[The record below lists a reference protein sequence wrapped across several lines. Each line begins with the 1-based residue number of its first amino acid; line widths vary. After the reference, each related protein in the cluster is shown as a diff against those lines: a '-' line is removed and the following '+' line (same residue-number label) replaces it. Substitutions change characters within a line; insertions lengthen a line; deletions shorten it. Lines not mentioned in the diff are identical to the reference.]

1 MALDMTTA
9 LTIKAN
15 VVGQSQIGG
24 LEKGLGRVTGQT
36 KKTTTAM
43 GRLSTAAGT
52 AVGAL
57 RSFLPVLGIAGI
69 AAFAKNNLEA
79 ADSMSKLSERTG
91 IAAPTLDKFRQV
103 ANLTDTSIES
113 LERAFPALTKNMDMA
128 AQKAKG
134 PAFEAFQR
142 LGVSITD
149 SSGNLR
155 DADAVM
161 LDIADRFN
169 GMSDGAEKAALAST
183 IFGTRIGSELI
194 PLLNSGGDAV
204 RNMSTAMTQE
214 FADRAAAFNDRVT
227 KMGEKLRELGM
238 RLTESLLPVLESLLG
253 ILEQLGAAYSALP
266 QPIQGLVASVVALAG
281 AWALLGPI
289 IKPLI
294 AVFGL
299 LIAQLLKLKIGAIIG
314 AAIPLIIAG
323 LKALGALFVAIF
335 TGPAGWVVLLVAAG
349 VAIYAFRD
357 QIGDALKAIGKF
369 FADAFKAIIGVIKD
383 AAKAYYEFY
392 VKPILKFAKKAF
404 DGIVSIF
411 KRLANALKGPFV
423 AVRNVVVNIWN
434 GIIGFVSKVLN
445 AFIKRVNAA
454 IRLANNIPGV
464 NVGQVSEVG
473 GAQAAFAKGGV
484 VNGPTLAM
492 VGEGGEREYI
502 VPESKMAKASA
513 NYLAGIR
520 GGAVIP
526 AFANGGVVGN
536 MGGGGAANTT
546 VQITTGPVLQQDG
559 QRYVTVGDLERA
571 LQDFSSQ
578 VFRSSRTHGGRRY
591 QGAY

>member
-43 GRLSTAAGT
+43 GRLSAAAGT

-57 RSFLPVLGIAGI
+57 RSFLPVLGVAGI

-227 KMGEKLRELGM
+227 KMGEKLRELGL
-238 RLTESLLPVLESLLG
+238 RLTEALLPVLESLLG
-253 ILEQLGAAYSALP
+253 IIERLGAAFGVLP
-266 QPIQGLVASVVALAG
+266 QPIQGLVASAVALAG
-281 AWALLGPI
+281 AWAVLGPI
-289 IKPLI
+289 IMPLV
-294 AVFGL
+294 AAFKGL
-299 LIAQLLKLKIGAIIG
+299 AALKIGATIAGWAGAIG
-314 AAIPLIIAG
+314 PLIAG
-323 LKALGALFVAIF
+323 LKALGALIVAIF

-349 VAIYAFRD
+349 AAIYAFRD

-369 FADAFKAIIGVIKD
+369 FADVFKAILGVVKD
-383 AAKAYYEFY
+383 AAKAYVKFY
-392 VKPILKFAKKAF
+392 VKPILKFSENVF
-404 DGIVSIF
+404 DGIVNIF
-411 KRLANALKGPFV
+411 KKLADVLKGPFI
-423 AVRNVVVNIWN
+423 ALRNVVVNIWN
-434 GIIGFVSKVLN
+434 GIIGFVTKVLN
-445 AFIKRVNAA
+445 AFIQRVNAA
-454 IRLANNIPGV
+454 IRAANNIPGV

-473 GAQAAFAKGGV
+473 GAQAAFANGGV